1 MFALIQED
9 TVQSAPQ
16 TVSPPPIEN
25 IRKTPLSN
33 PVPGKPKRI
42 RRTFWVPF
50 FLAMLLGSLILP
62 SIFFRGSNGDR
73 QKENIQKPIA
83 GVGVNQDVEKEPVNQ
98 RNEVGQAGLGKEVGN
113 AIGNLLG
120 LMQPSISSMSM
131 FRSHRWP
138 SREYFYGYDLM
149 ITIENPTNQAI
160 ESMQFM
166 LQNRTDGRTVANEKD
181 VVGGFIP
188 GGVEK
193 NSSEEIN
200 IFVMNRQIGLQNGDG
215 DKLPKGDFL
224 EIAIQKV
231 QYANGEAIDLSKNL
245 FFVRGIETAPD
256 EEHIMNQ
263 RRNMP
268 EWKMRG
274 AMQDFFEKGIQQP

>member
-1 MFALIQED
+1 
-9 TVQSAPQ
+9 
-16 TVSPPPIEN
+16 
-25 IRKTPLSN
+25 
-33 PVPGKPKRI
+33 
-42 RRTFWVPF
+42 VPF